1 MGARY
6 SRAARTKVFFFKTKF
21 KMMDNDS
28 YSTNTSVS
36 DEEGHSTILM
46 AHTRI
51 FTRLILIY

>member
-1 MGARY
+1 MDARY
-6 SRAARTKVFFFKTKF
+6 SLAARTEVFFKTKLN
-21 KMMDNDS
+21 MADDDS
-28 YSTNTSVS
+28 YSTTTSVS

>member
-6 SRAARTKVFFFKTKF
+6 SRAARTEVFFKTKF
-21 KMMDNDS
+21 KMTDNDS
-28 YSTNTSVS
+28 YSTNTGVS
-36 DEEGHSTILM
+36 DEQGHSTILM